1 MGVVPFILQKR
12 QEMHGAHLFVPSP
25 FCPFYLCYTA
35 LVWFTLSSRNFLCE
49 IDEQIHEKLL
59 PNRKF
64 FLILTREFFF
74 RNATVILL
82 LASAF

>member
-1 MGVVPFILQKR
+1 MPNGCCAIYFAKEASNAQR
-12 QEMHGAHLFVPSP
+12 AFFVSSH

-35 LVWFTLSSRNFLCE
+35 LVWFTLSPRNFLCE

-64 FLILTREFFF
+64 FLILTREFFLEMQ
-74 RNATVILL
+74 R
-82 LASAF
+82 